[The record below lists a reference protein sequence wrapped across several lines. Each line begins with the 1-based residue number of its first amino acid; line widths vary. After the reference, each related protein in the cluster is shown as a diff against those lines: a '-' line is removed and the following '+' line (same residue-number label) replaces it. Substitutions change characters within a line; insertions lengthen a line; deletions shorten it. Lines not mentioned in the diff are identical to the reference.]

1 MVTKAEMLSY
11 QDAFTTNGTLIG
23 KSSLFHATLWSAF
36 FAVAVVIGLL
46 N

>member
-11 QDAFTTNGTLIG
+11 QNAFTTKGAPIG
-23 KSSLFHATLWSAF
+23 QSSLVHATLWSAF
-36 FAVAVVIGLL
+36 FALAVVIGIL